1 MKEVIMAL
9 YNRKTDDNKRDKIVK
24 IMLTR
29 DELNMLEYRAK
40 QEGKTKSA
48 YVRDLINF
56 DCYFIDKR

>member
-1 MKEVIMAL
+1 MAL

-40 QEGKTKSA
+40 KEGKTKSA

-56 DCYFIDKR
+56 DCYFIDK